1 MTGKFQVKRGT
12 KLYHFGY
19 GPLSV
24 DCIDKQ
30 NENYYL
36 YCRILDWDGVPYR
49 LKQNVLKH
57 ENALYQKVSMM
68 KESQSATEVAESG
81 ITVDAGSLSGE
92 SSLTVD
98 AKNETH
104 DSGLTKDLGT
114 KSVNKQATS
123 ATTKNQV
130 NEDTPKY
137 VEFDSKTVSHW
148 VFINEKD
155 VLNEDFS
162 FVLKNAQPS
171 PAQLFPY
178 FSDMVHKRYIEKYK
192 SRRNYTVDQDGVII
206 YHDSDN
212 DAGITKDIDLQTGE
226 SIITADIDNKDDS
239 GITKDNASKLK
250 K

>member
-1 MTGKFQVKRGT
+1 MAEKFQIKRGT

-49 LKQNVLKH
+49 LKQNVLRH
-57 ENALYQKVSMM
+57 ESALYQKVSMI

-92 SSLTVD
+92 SGLTED
-98 AKNETH
+98 TKNEAI
-104 DSGLTKDLGT
+104 DSGLTKDPDT
-114 KSVNKQATS
+114 KSVNKQAAS
-123 ATTKNQV
+123 ATTKNRV
-130 NEDTPKY
+130 NEDIPKY
-137 VEFDSKTVSHW
+137 VEFDSRTVSHW

-155 VLNEDFS
+155 VLNEDFA
-162 FVLKNAQPS
+162 FVLENVQPS
-171 PAQLFPY
+171 PAQLCPY
-178 FSDMVHKRYIEKYK
+178 FSDMVHKRYISKYK
-192 SRRNYTVDQDGVII
+192 SGRNYTVDQDGVIT
-206 YHDSDN
+206 YHDSD
-212 DAGITKDIDLQTGE
+212 DEAGITKDIDLQTGE

-239 GITKDNASKLK
+239 GITKDNAKKLK